1 MLILGPTIFPYSHQI
16 RCLTPTT
23 GVCGFGRAARPR
35 RLHWKGQRGQQERS
49 DRAGPH
55 VPPSQAAREAQ
66 GVAWHRDHI
75 SVSSVTIRM
84 YVRLVGDIYVVPS
97 LESLDPTNIMS
108 INKVYLTTVAD
119 CRYVKP

>member
-1 MLILGPTIFPYSHQI
+1 
-16 RCLTPTT
+16 
-23 GVCGFGRAARPR
+23 
-35 RLHWKGQRGQQERS
+35 
-49 DRAGPH
+49 
-55 VPPSQAAREAQ
+55 
-66 GVAWHRDHI
+66 
-75 SVSSVTIRM
+75 M